1 MCNNF
6 ITSQLV
12 SNIIILPFCQEKGN
26 DTYLKKTLKIINTNA
41 FLINKVIKHI
51 QLQSITGVD
60 PGTIWVLVE
69 APSQNSI

>member
-26 DTYLKKTLKIINTNA
+26 NTYLKKTLKINNTNA
-41 FLINKVIKHI
+41 FLINSHQTYSTPKYHRGRCRPN
-51 QLQSITGVD
+51 LGSR
-60 PGTIWVLVE
+60 
-69 APSQNSI
+69 